1 MNMSNFFSFKY
12 LKYGIAEVKETR
24 NRARQN
30 EVYIG
35 QLHSLLMLR
44 DQVSAIPPANLQ
56 IRVSG
61 SYYTDFFLHGQSL
74 INKMNHGL
82 AASGVDRTLTQ
93 FENVLDFGC
102 GCGRTLIPL
111 AMRSINAKGI
121 HGVDID
127 AEAVTWLTEHYSQVG
142 SVKLNPSW
150 PTMLH
155 DDQTFDLVFAISVF
169 THLPEDMEHAW
180 LADISRVLRQGGYAL
195 LTIHGDAFFHQ
206 LTPAAVQTV
215 QQEGFFYASDDTCT
229 DGLPQFYKNSY
240 HTESYIQERWSQY
253 FDVINVIPTGIDQQD
268 LVILRKR

>member
-1 MNMSNFFSFKY
+1 MSNFFSFKY
-12 LKYGIAEVKETR
+12 LKQGIAEVKETR

-35 QLHSLLMLR
+35 QLHSLLMLQ
-44 DQVSAIPPANLQ
+44 DQISAIPPANLQ

-82 AASGVDRTLTQ
+82 AVSGIDRTLTQ

-111 AMRSINAKGI
+111 ALRSTNAKGI

-127 AEAVTWLTEHYSQVG
+127 AEAVTWLSEHYSQVG

-150 PTMLH
+150 PAMLH

-169 THLPEDMEHAW
+169 THLPEDMEQAW

-206 LTPAAVQTV
+206 LGSTAVQTIR
-215 QQEGFFYASDDTCT
+215 QAGFFYASEDTCT
-229 DGLPQFYKNSY
+229 DGLPSFYKNSY

-253 FDVINVIPTGIDQQD
+253 FDVINVISRGIDQQD